1 MTAGLT
7 YDAGAL
13 IAAESNNRGLW
24 ALHRRALER
33 GVRPVVPAGVL
44 GQVWRGG
51 PQAQLSR
58 LLKGCRVED
67 LTEAR
72 ARAAGVACGRAGSS
86 DVIDAAVAVGA
97 IARGDL
103 VISSDV
109 ADIADV
115 ATALDASLDVVP
127 VSEAGPD
134 SPI

>member
-1 MTAGLT
+1 MAGGVT

-13 IAAESNNRGLW
+13 VAAESNDRGLW

-33 GVRPVVPAGVL
+33 GLRPVVPAGVL
-44 GQVWRGG
+44 GQTWRGG

-72 ARAAGVACGRAGSS
+72 ARAAGVACGRAGST
-86 DVIDAAVAVGA
+86 DVVDAAVAVGA

-103 VISSDV
+103 VVSSDV
-109 ADIADV
+109 DDITRIAS
-115 ATALDASLDVVP
+115 ALHASLDVL
-127 VSEAGPD
+127 SASSAGTD
-134 SPI
+134 GSI